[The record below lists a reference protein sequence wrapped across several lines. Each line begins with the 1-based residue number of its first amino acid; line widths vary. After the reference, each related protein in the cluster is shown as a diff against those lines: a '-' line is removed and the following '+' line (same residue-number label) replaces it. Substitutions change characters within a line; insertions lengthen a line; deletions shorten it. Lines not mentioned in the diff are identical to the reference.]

1 MTSSTTKEL
10 KVQATTMNTAMNII
24 TMTGKTRRGCYLL
37 CLEKNRNDT
46 GSSGII
52 R

>member
-1 MTSSTTKEL
+1 MTSSTTKER
-10 KVQATTMNTAMNII
+10 KVQATTMNMTMNII

-37 CLEKNRNDT
+37 CLEKNRKDT
-46 GSSGII
+46 GSRGIS